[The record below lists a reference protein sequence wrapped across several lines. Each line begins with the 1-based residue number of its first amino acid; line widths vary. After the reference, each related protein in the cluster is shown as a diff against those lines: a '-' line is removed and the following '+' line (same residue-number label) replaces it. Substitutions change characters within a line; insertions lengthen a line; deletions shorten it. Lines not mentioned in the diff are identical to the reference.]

1 MPLDRN
7 QPARSKWLQDGGLGE
22 DNLYYLCCSICSTKV
37 AACKFQSR
45 SQNIKFHEASQLH
58 QRAAL
63 KWQEIQDGRGV
74 CCKVTRMQLHS
85 SQLSAVSCQTN
96 SKPQDA
102 HSVCKCTQAHA
113 HMRLGR
119 PITDVLADKEF
130 LQFVE
135 PAPSVGVTELN
146 RYSQTD
152 FSVGQTDRLVGLRTY
167 QCWYML
173 YFYFRA
179 MPETFDLPRARTLR
193 PPSGLGIKGCKTSN
207 KGF

>member
-1 MPLDRN
+1 MAGAVGWASQVHTEGMPVDRE

-45 SQNIKFHEASQLH
+45 SQNILSHEASQLH

-63 KWQEIQDGRGV
+63 KWQEIQDKRV
-74 CCKVTRMQLHS
+74 VLQNC
-85 SQLSAVSCQTN
+85 
-96 SKPQDA
+96 QDA
-102 HSVCKCTQAHA
+102 AAQLTAQRRAGQTASLKTSTVFASVLK

-119 PITDVLADKEF
+119 PITDVLADKDF

-146 RYSQTD
+146 RHS
-152 FSVGQTDRLVGLRTY
+152 
-167 QCWYML
+167 
-173 YFYFRA
+173 
-179 MPETFDLPRARTLR
+179 
-193 PPSGLGIKGCKTSN
+193 
-207 KGF
+207 